1 MKTISISNK
10 YRNGYFDGFTS
21 ILENENEKERNL
33 SGIKNTENV
42 TKVVNLL
49 RLKNVEISLGR
60 DDMRIKGKSDIIG
73 DVISIVLENHV
84 PKRSFESSRDEAKR
98 LYNEGLS
105 QQEIANY
112 LGVSQKT
119 VSNIIKE
126 FRLRELTTKY
136 ENTFVNKNDRIG
148 IEVLLLSIG
157 KKTTKKNVEK
167 LTYMI
172 NSFWGNGEG
181 TVAAIKDYIQR
192 SHFDDFLAW
201 NTNAPMWY

>member
-1 MKTISISNK
+1 MFLFEVIMKTISISNK

-98 LYNEGLS
+98 LYNEGFS

-192 SHFDDFLAW
+192 SHFDDFLA
-201 NTNAPMWY
+201 

>member
-1 MKTISISNK
+1 MKTFGISTK

-21 ILENENEKERNL
+21 VFESENEKERNL
-33 SGIKNTENV
+33 SDIKNTENV

-49 RLKNVEISLGR
+49 RLKNVEVSFGR

-73 DVISIVLENHV
+73 DVISIVLDSHV

-98 LYNEGLS
+98 LYNEGFS
-105 QQEIANY
+105 QQKIAKY

-136 ENTFVNKNDRIG
+136 ENTFINKNDRIG

-157 KKTTKKNVEK
+157 KKMTKKNVEK
-167 LTYMI
+167 LTHVI
-172 NSFWGNGEG
+172 GNFWGNGEG

-192 SHFDDFLAW
+192 NHFDDFLA
-201 NTNAPMWY
+201 

>member
-1 MKTISISNK
+1 MFLFEVIMKTISISNK

-192 SHFDDFLAW
+192 SHFDDFLA
-201 NTNAPMWY
+201 

>member
-10 YRNGYFDGFTS
+10 YRNGYFDGLTS

-98 LYNEGLS
+98 LYNEGFS

-192 SHFDDFLAW
+192 SHFDDFLA
-201 NTNAPMWY
+201 

>member
-192 SHFDDFLAW
+192 SHFDDFLA
-201 NTNAPMWY
+201 

>member
-1 MKTISISNK
+1 MFLFEVIMKTISISNK
-10 YRNGYFDGFTS
+10 YRNGYFDGLTS

-192 SHFDDFLAW
+192 SHFDDFLA
-201 NTNAPMWY
+201 

>member
-1 MKTISISNK
+1 MFLFEVIMKTISISNK
-10 YRNGYFDGFTS
+10 YRNGYFDGLTS

-98 LYNEGLS
+98 LYNEGFS

-192 SHFDDFLAW
+192 SHFDDFLA
-201 NTNAPMWY
+201 